1 MNNDAL
7 IWVVIVSLTSVGSN
21 IAIMIGTFRRKPPAE
36 AQFADAGKNSKDH
49 AYLHHRIDEII
60 APDKTPF
67 VLKAVS
73 DAEEKRRTEDRDE
86 MKRDLKKLLQRTA
99 KFAGFGDEESA

>member
-1 MNNDAL
+1 MDNNSL
-7 IWVVIVSLTSVGSN
+7 VWIIIVAVTSVGSN
-21 IAIMIGTFRRKPPAE
+21 IAIMIGTFRRRPTAE
-36 AQFADAGKNSKDH
+36 AQFADSAKNSKDH

-67 VLKAVS
+67 VLRAVS

-99 KFAGFGDEESA
+99 RFAGFGDEESA